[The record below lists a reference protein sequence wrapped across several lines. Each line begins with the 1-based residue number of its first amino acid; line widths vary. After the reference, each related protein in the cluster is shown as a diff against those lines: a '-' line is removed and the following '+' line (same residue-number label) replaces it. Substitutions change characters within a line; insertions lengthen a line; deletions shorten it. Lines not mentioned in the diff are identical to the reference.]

1 MPFSVSVQKGC
12 LFNVFLG
19 LGSNLGDR
27 EGFLNKA
34 VQSLAEDADMGILKR
49 SSIYES
55 EPWGFR
61 EQEPFLNSVIE
72 AVTELR
78 PDELLAFCKKI
89 EAGLGRT
96 EGPKWGP
103 RCIDIDM
110 LIFSRRIV
118 EAPGLIVPHPR
129 LAERRFVLVPMA
141 ELAPGMRVPGTGKTV
156 QALLDACPDKGAV
169 RPIRRAKGVLE

>member
-1 MPFSVSVQKGC
+1 MPFSSSVQKGC

-34 VQSLAEDADMGILKR
+34 VRSLAEDAGMEILRR

-55 EPWGFR
+55 EPWGFLG
-61 EQEPFLNSVIE
+61 QGPFLNSVIE

-89 EAGLGRT
+89 ETGLGRT
-96 EGPKWGP
+96 YGPQWGP
-103 RCIDIDM
+103 RCIDIDI
-110 LIFSRRIV
+110 LIFCRRMV
-118 EAPGLIVPHPR
+118 DSPGLIVPHPR
-129 LAERRFVLVPMA
+129 LAERRFVLVPLA
-141 ELAPGMRVPGTGKTV
+141 ELAPELPVPGTGKTV
-156 QALLDACPDKGAV
+156 QALLDACPDHGAV
-169 RPIRRAKGVLE
+169 KPIRRAKGVLE